1 MDYMKIL
8 KNRYVQMAA
17 CVAAGITLGTVF
29 YPQSRVEERYKSAYE
44 KKEIELREQHTL
56 EKLQLNEK
64 HLQEEKTYIQRIE
77 TSTQKINSLT
87 TENTNLKQS
96 IKKKKFKIIKPD
108 GTIIEKEFEESNSEA
123 TASTVTQVKAEFD
136 RQVSVLEEKWKKVH
150 EERVVALKKEF
161 DEKLLKAKSEVKIVE
176 REKIVEVNKKS
187 FRPEIGVTTE
197 KNAYLHGTY
206 EVWGPV
212 FLGAGITGNKEE
224 MKEGRIGIGVSL

>member
-1 MDYMKIL
+1 MDYAKIL

-17 CVAAGITLGTVF
+17 CLAIGITVGTVF

-44 KKEIELREQHTL
+44 KKELELREQHSL
-56 EKLQLNEK
+56 EKMELTEK
-64 HLQEEKTYIQRIE
+64 HLQQEKTYVERIE
-77 TSTQKINSLT
+77 TSTQKINSLV

-96 IKKKKFKIIKPD
+96 IKKRKFKIIKPD
-108 GTIIEKEFEESNSEA
+108 GTVIEKEFEESNSEA

-150 EERVVALKKEF
+150 EERVVSLKKEF

-187 FRPEIGVTTE
+187 FRPEIGVTTD
-197 KNAYLHGTY
+197 KNGYLHGTY
-206 EVWGPV
+206 DIWGPV
-212 FLGAGITGNKEE
+212 FLGGGITGNKEE
-224 MKEGRIGIGVSL
+224 VKEGRIGIGVAL